1 MNDGYKI
8 LGTARDADEAQIKA
22 AYRKLAKKYHPDAHP
37 GDKECEARFREITE
51 AYTILSDPAKRK
63 KYDEEFSSQAGQQKT
78 NGGKSGGMGRETR
91 QGTKASSGNEGA
103 KVDFENISRN
113 FEQFFGFNPQTKDV
127 VNPEKLKSRAN
138 AGNPLDTTNLFE
150 AFMGIK
156 R

>member
-1 MNDGYKI
+1 MNDWYKI
-8 LGTARDADEAQIKA
+8 LGVGRDADDAQIKT

-37 GDKECEARFREITE
+37 GDEECEARFREITE

-63 KYDEEFSSQAGQQKT
+63 KYEEELSRGQRESDKDRESRSTKQRAKTDAG
-78 NGGKSGGMGRETR
+78 NPS
-91 QGTKASSGNEGA
+91 A

-113 FEQFFGFNPQTKDV
+113 FEQFFGFNPNTKDV

-138 AGNPLDTTNLFE
+138 TDNPLDTTNLFE

>member
-1 MNDGYKI
+1 MNDWYKI

-63 KYDEEFSSQAGQQKT
+63 KYDEEFSSQAGQQK
-78 NGGKSGGMGRETR
+78 NSGSKGSGMGRETR
-91 QGTKASSGNEGA
+91 QGTKASSGNDGA

>member
-1 MNDGYKI
+1 MNDWYKI

-78 NGGKSGGMGRETR
+78 NGSKGGGMGRETR
-91 QGTKASSGNEGA
+91 QGTKASSGNDGA